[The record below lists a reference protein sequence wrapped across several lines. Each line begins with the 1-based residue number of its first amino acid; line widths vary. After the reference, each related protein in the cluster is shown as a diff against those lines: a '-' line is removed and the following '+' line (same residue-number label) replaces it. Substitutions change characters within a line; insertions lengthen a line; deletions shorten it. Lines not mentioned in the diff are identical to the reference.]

1 MVRQLFKTGVLQS
14 AFWHLFTMTAHSPV
28 GLEPD
33 KYMVRKK
40 TDAVGSFA
48 NNDIEHID
56 MTGADHETFSFGLKK
71 SLYNYMHQIGLDD
84 PLQKWFDF
92 PVPKTTVPPDYIINA
107 IKETDSILFR
117 PTAKVIW
124 TGNLGKSEFF
134 TQTKKGNSREM
145 ISVSFA
151 TKKQTVQVQFPKA
164 QGSWLI
170 NMLPNL
176 SIDNPKIW
184 TLQELKD
191 SYEAAGLEDFELFW
205 DNKPVSTMN
214 KLGLL
219 KL

>member
-1 MVRQLFKTGVLQS
+1 
-14 AFWHLFTMTAHSPV
+14 
-28 GLEPD
+28 
-33 KYMVRKK
+33 
-40 TDAVGSFA
+40 
-48 NNDIEHID
+48 

-92 PVPKTTVPPDYIINA
+92 PVPKTTVPPDYIIKA

-124 TGNLGKSEFF
+124 TGNIGKKEYF

-145 ISVSFA
+145 ISVRFA
-151 TKKQTVQVQFPKA
+151 TKKQTVQIQFPKA

-176 SIDNPKIW
+176 SIDNPKTW

-191 SYEAAGLEDFELFW
+191 SYETAGLDDFELFW